1 MAGLTDLSRDLGN
14 IAKQNGRKGGSSWM
28 SRLYKGFGTTDNY
41 TTSLSLAMM
50 PITVFIGIA
59 TTAVLAKYCSWI
71 DIQ

>member
-1 MAGLTDLSRDLGN
+1 MAGLADLSRDLGN
-14 IAKQNGRKGGSSWM
+14 IAEQNGRKGVSSWM
-28 SRLYKGFGTTDNY
+28 SRLHKGWN
-41 TTSLSLAMM
+41 TTSLSLTMM

>member
-14 IAKQNGRKGGSSWM
+14 IAKQNGRKGVSSWM

-50 PITVFIGIA
+50 PITPFIGISS
-59 TTAVLAKYCSWI
+59 LMRNYYEHC
-71 DIQ
+71 

>member
-14 IAKQNGRKGGSSWM
+14 IAKQNGRKGVSSWM

-50 PITVFIGIA
+50 PITVY
-59 TTAVLAKYCSWI
+59 VCSYI
-71 DIQ
+71 KHTICTQRYRVT